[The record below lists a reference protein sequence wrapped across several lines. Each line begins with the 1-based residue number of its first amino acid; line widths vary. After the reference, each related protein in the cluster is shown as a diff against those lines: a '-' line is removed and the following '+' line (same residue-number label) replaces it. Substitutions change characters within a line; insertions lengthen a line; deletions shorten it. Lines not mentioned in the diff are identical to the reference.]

1 MGLVDGI
8 MGDKLMAEME
18 KRMRLISNDL
28 CPRMDSL
35 IAEQKRTNENLDE
48 IANLLKS
55 IKQLLVNK

>member
-28 CPRMDSL
+28 CPRMDAL
-35 IAEQKRTNENLDE
+35 IREQQKTNELLSDIIIALRKLDH
-48 IANLLKS
+48 I
-55 IKQLLVNK
+55 